1 MYPAER
7 QSAIVAAAHQHDGVL
22 QVTTLSADLGVTT
35 ETIRRDLAALERQ
48 GIIVRTHGGA
58 KLAHGMPFE
67 ISLAKRQAEE
77 ADEKRRI
84 ALRAVAELPKDGVVL
99 LDSGSLA
106 LVTASVFPDVPIIV
120 VTNNLPA
127 IPVLRQRPNVSVMA
141 LPGRVRTISQGAV
154 DEWTRQR
161 LSTLNVDLVL
171 LGANGLTPATGVTT
185 TIPDEAEVKRAM
197 LLSAKRRVLTLT
209 ASKIGLTSFC
219 HVADLAELDMVI
231 TDERIDRET
240 ADALHAAGPE
250 LVVV

>member
-7 QSAIVAAAHQHDGVL
+7 QSAIVAAAHEHDGML
-22 QVTTLSADLGVTT
+22 SVTSLSTELEVTT

-58 KLAHGMPFE
+58 RLAHGMPFE

-84 ALRAVAELPKDGVVL
+84 ALRAIEELPSDGVVL

-106 LVTASVFPDVPIIV
+106 LVTASVFPDASIIV

-127 IPVLRQRPNVSVMA
+127 IPVLKQRPNVTVMA

-171 LGANGLTPATGVTT
+171 LGSNGLTASAGVTT

-197 LLSAKRRVLTLT
+197 LLSAKRRVLTIT
-209 ASKIGLTSFC
+209 ASKVGLTSFC
-219 HVADLAELDMVI
+219 HVADLAELDTII
-231 TDERIDRET
+231 TDSRIERDT
-240 ADALHAAGPE
+240 ADELHAGGPDI
-250 LVVV
+250 VVV